1 MRTGAAPLA
10 AASLVLV
17 AVALRIVAARGVVTP
32 WIFVDELLHAELA
45 KNVAAG
51 HGFVARG
58 HPLAVTYL
66 YPAAIAPAWWAGT
79 IARTYALAKAID
91 VVLMSLVAVPVYLW
105 GRRLLSPWGA
115 VLAVALVLALPA
127 FAFTGTLS
135 QENAFLPLFVLACFA
150 IALALERPSPARQ
163 AGALA
168 AIGLAC
174 LARFQG
180 LALLAVYASVV
191 PFFRPRRFWPS
202 AAAVAAGAAAFAGLK
217 LAQGGFSLGVYAQ
230 ATDAHYSAR
239 ELGRWLVLSPG
250 VLVLTAG
257 VLPACAL
264 IALVGRGRDD
274 AERAFLAVTA
284 AATGWLVVLAAVS
297 ASWLPTGVKER
308 YMLHGV
314 PLLLLAFVLWVERGG
329 RRLVAAVVP
338 AGLVLLLP
346 FGTLFES
353 SSFQSNAFGLFPF
366 LRLGEHV
373 SHLRLVVGL
382 GAVAAAAGF
391 ALVPR
396 RPLVVPLAAFLL
408 VCAVSVQL
416 TVDAHSRNAR
426 RLAALGPHPDWI
438 DRAAGRQADVA
449 FLNTTN
455 FEPETVRGDLYRTWV
470 PVWTAE
476 FWNRSL
482 DSVVDLGFREPSP
495 LAQTEARVDFA
506 DGRIAPAPGFRYVV
520 TDRRFEVA
528 GSRLGRHGILSL
540 ARAER
545 PVRLAAA
552 EEGIYLDGTMG
563 TRAAYTRWLGPR
575 GWLTVTLTD
584 ARARVDAGR
593 PVAAGAGEARIGAVL
608 ASRRGRRV
616 RLELTPPFRIEI
628 TSTRAGGKVDV
639 TWRAA

>member
-66 YPAAIAPAWWAGT
+66 YPAVIAPAWWAGT

-284 AATGWLVVLAAVS
+284 AATGWLL
-297 ASWLPTGVKER
+297 
-308 YMLHGV
+308 
-314 PLLLLAFVLWVERGG
+314 
-329 RRLVAAVVP
+329 
-338 AGLVLLLP
+338 
-346 FGTLFES
+346 
-353 SSFQSNAFGLFPF
+353 
-366 LRLGEHV
+366 
-373 SHLRLVVGL
+373 GL
-382 GAVAAAAGF
+382 GAVSF
-391 ALVPR
+391 DLLLALIVS
-396 RPLVVPLAAFLL
+396 RP
-408 VCAVSVQL
+408 
-416 TVDAHSRNAR
+416 
-426 RLAALGPHPDWI
+426 
-438 DRAAGRQADVA
+438 
-449 FLNTTN
+449 
-455 FEPETVRGDLYRTWV
+455 
-470 PVWTAE
+470 
-476 FWNRSL
+476 
-482 DSVVDLGFREPSP
+482 
-495 LAQTEARVDFA
+495 
-506 DGRIAPAPGFRYVV
+506 
-520 TDRRFEVA
+520 
-528 GSRLGRHGILSL
+528 
-540 ARAER
+540 
-545 PVRLAAA
+545 
-552 EEGIYLDGTMG
+552 
-563 TRAAYTRWLGPR
+563 
-575 GWLTVTLTD
+575 
-584 ARARVDAGR
+584 
-593 PVAAGAGEARIGAVL
+593 
-608 ASRRGRRV
+608 
-616 RLELTPPFRIEI
+616 
-628 TSTRAGGKVDV
+628 
-639 TWRAA
+639 